1 MTSTRHIAYRRLCAC
16 LMAVFMLM
24 IDVTIVNVA
33 LPSIADDIGADASA
47 QALIVSSYT
56 LAFACT
62 LLTGAWLGGLVGR
75 RTVFVCGMAGFV
87 AASILCGLAGSPE
100 LLVAARVIQGIAGGL
115 VSGQTVAVIASSFP
129 RERHSV
135 VFAMYGATAGGAAVL
150 GPSIGGVL
158 VSLDLLQWGWRT
170 VFFVN
175 APIGLTALA
184 LAALSLSDARPATLP
199 RLDLRGVVLSTL
211 GLVLLVYPLTH
222 SYRHGWSLPTV
233 LSVVASMAFCALF
246 VVHEKRWS
254 RMDHEPMLRL
264 ELFRRRTFAIGC
276 ALSILMFGSFT
287 GFFFTVSL
295 SLQFGLELS
304 PVRTGVVTV
313 PFALGAAV
321 FSVLS
326 PKLFARIGTR
336 MLPLGFVLFG
346 VSLLCFAALSYH
358 ESTAKSVAALALP
371 LFVGGAGIG
380 VFVAPLQTTIVSG
393 TDSSTV
399 GSASGIIPTVQQVGQ
414 AVGLALVGLLFF
426 HQLSDLTPSVPPD
439 SVGWASAQPYVVA
452 QRHVFFVLTAV
463 VAASALLALA
473 LPKKV
478 ESPPAVPVSA

>member
-1 MTSTRHIAYRRLCAC
+1 
-16 LMAVFMLM
+16 MLM

-62 LLTGAWLGGLVGR
+62 LLTGAWLGGLIGR
-75 RTVFVCGMAGFV
+75 RTVFVCGMSGFV
-87 AASILCGLAGSPE
+87 VASILCGSASSPE
-100 LLVAARVIQGIAGGL
+100 LLVAARVAQGIAGGL

-129 RERHSV
+129 RARHSV
-135 VFAMYGATAGGAAVL
+135 VFALYGATAGGAAIL

-158 VSLDLLQWGWRT
+158 VSLDLFEWGWRT

-175 APIGLTALA
+175 VPLG
-184 LAALSLSDARPATLP
+184 LAALVIAASSLSDAKPAALP

-211 GLVLLVYPLTH
+211 GLVLLVHPLVH
-222 SYRHGWSLPTV
+222 SYRHGWSTTTILT
-233 LSVVASMAFCALF
+233 LVASLGFIGLF
-246 VVHEKRWS
+246 VIHEIRWS
-254 RMDHEPMLRL
+254 RANHEPMLRL
-264 ELFRRRTFAIGC
+264 ELFRRRTFAVGC

-295 SLQFGLELS
+295 SLQFGLELT
-304 PVRTGVVTV
+304 PMRTGLVTV
-313 PFALGAAV
+313 PFAVGAAL

-326 PKLFARIGTR
+326 PMLFGHIGTR

-346 VSLLCFAALSYH
+346 VSMMCFAAVSYH
-358 ESTAKSVAALALP
+358 ESTATSLLALAVP

-414 AVGLALVGLLFF
+414 AVGLALIGLLFF
-426 HQLSDLTPSVPPD
+426 HRLSELTPSVPAG
-439 SVGWASAQPYVVA
+439 SVGWDAAQPYVVA
-452 QRHVFFVLTAV
+452 QRHVFYVLSAV
-463 VAASALLALA
+463 VACAALLALA
-473 LPKKV
+473 LPKRV
-478 ESPPAVPVSA
+478 GSLPEVPVTV